1 MDATIRKHMPKSAKD
16 LKPNRTHAFHGVIMV
31 LGWVAPPVAVLVR
44 FGVGWD
50 LVLNTILTICGY
62 IPGHAHK
69 CYIQNIRNNK
79 NHKRTP
85 KWAVR
90 AGLVKMKDP
99 RAGRHQWATRY
110 DERVGGGGGDT
121 DSLRSNSWD
130 GRGAE
135 PERRAKPLNTRRKH
149 RHTLS
154 PWDDYVDEDEVEG
167 GEPGDGLYR
176 TESRRF
182 DPPSRTSTSSRPT
195 EPVADPL
202 TNEQF
207 YPQPVAA
214 PLRATP
220 TGGKKK
226 FGSALLKNRSRYE
239 QPFDT
244 TDAASS
250 RTRGSDGFQDDFE
263 REINGGAQQS
273 AAYSSS
279 RAGGSAG
286 RFDTFEAEG
295 PEDAWGSARPANGSS
310 RAPLRPQKTGRAEET
325 DGDLFKHTF

>member
-1 MDATIRKHMPKSAKD
+1 M
-16 LKPNRTHAFHGVIMV
+16 
-31 LGWVAPPVAVLVR
+31 
-44 FGVGWD
+44 
-50 LVLNTILTICGY
+50 
-62 IPGHAHK
+62 
-69 CYIQNIRNNK
+69 
-79 NHKRTP
+79 
-85 KWAVR
+85 
-90 AGLVKMKDP
+90 
-99 RAGRHQWATRY
+99 
-110 DERVGGGGGDT
+110 GGGGGDT

-182 DPPSRTSTSSRPT
+182 DPPSRTSTSSRLT

-325 DGDLFKHTF
+325 DGDRECFHALPFLAPLLDSSVSSGAQSSSTLSRRAPAEVLSFAPVSTCPFCSASSPRPTRSDVCRTPSLRLNSVFFAVL